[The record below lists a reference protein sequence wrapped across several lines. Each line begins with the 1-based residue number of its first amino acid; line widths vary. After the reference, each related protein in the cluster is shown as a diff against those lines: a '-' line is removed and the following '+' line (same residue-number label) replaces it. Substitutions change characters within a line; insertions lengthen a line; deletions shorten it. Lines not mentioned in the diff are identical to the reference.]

1 MHKLV
6 LWKLI
11 PCLMVLL
18 LLVDTAQSDYENTW
32 NFYYEQPCCGNTN
45 GQHHLRHHREFLID
59 LTTRFLRNLKR
70 QRLYNLEFLWQPSIT
85 FNMNVLSENLSQMRG

>member
-1 MHKLV
+1 MQRKRVTKGREMSENPVKMHKLV

-45 GQHHLRHHREFLID
+45 GQHHLRHHRGETF
-59 LTTRFLRNLKR
+59 K
-70 QRLYNLEFLWQPSIT
+70 SIY
-85 FNMNVLSENLSQMRG
+85 